1 MEATQNITTLLANL
15 RAGHRRSL
23 ALALSLLESN
33 EIKEGEL
40 AQELIDNVYSTV
52 LATPVPT
59 RRIAVS
65 GAPGVGKSSLIES
78 FGLQLVAQ
86 GHKVAVLTVDPSSHR
101 TGGSILADKVRMPR
115 LSSSKQ
121 AFIRPFASRL
131 SLGGVTDSMRDAISV
146 CEYAGY
152 DTIIIETVGV
162 GQNEIAAANMVD
174 MFVLLVL
181 PNAGDEMQGIKRG
194 IMEVSDL
201 LVITKRDL
209 DLKKTRQ
216 AQSIYQGA
224 VRFLLPSHEEWE
236 TKVLT
241 SSSVEP
247 EGCDELLSAVNRFF
261 ADERNAVVSR
271 ARMNQRVQW
280 FDELLKTKVLERIL
294 TAPVLSNRIT
304 DIRSNIQKGIAHPR
318 HSVNQL
324 LEHLHRTINEQ
335 TQNG

>member
-1 MEATQNITTLLANL
+1 MEATQYITSLLANL

-23 ALALSLLESN
+23 AIALSLLESS
-33 EIKEGEL
+33 EAKEVEL
-40 AQELIDNVYSTV
+40 AQELVDTV
-52 LATPVPT
+52 LTTALSMQAPT

-78 FGLQLVAQ
+78 FGLELVAQ

-121 AFIRPFASRL
+121 AFIRPSASRL
-131 SLGGVTDSMRDAISV
+131 SLGGVTDSMRDAITV

-162 GQNEIAAANMVD
+162 GQNEVAAASMVD
-174 MFVLLVL
+174 LFVLLVL

-194 IMEVSDL
+194 IMEVCDL
-201 LVITKRDL
+201 LVITKRDI
-209 DLKKTRQ
+209 DIKKTRQ

-224 VRFLLPSHEEWE
+224 VRFLLPSHEEWK
-236 TKVLT
+236 TTVLT
-241 SSSVEP
+241 SSTIEP
-247 EGCDELLSAVNRFF
+247 DGCNELLSAVNKFF
-261 ADERNAVVSR
+261 ADNRSAVVAR
-271 ARMNQRVQW
+271 ARVSQRMQW
-280 FDELLKTKVLERIL
+280 FDELLKTKVLEKIL
-294 TAPVLSNRIT
+294 TAPFLSNRIT
-304 DIRSNIQKGIAHPR
+304 EFRNNVQKGLAHPR

-324 LEHLHRTINEQ
+324 LENIHLTNNE
-335 TQNG
+335 